1 MTEEVE
7 VAPEATEEAVQPK
20 SEKVE
25 ASEATKSTEGQD
37 NDPPAE
43 GEETPE
49 EISPAK
55 ARRERR
61 KAENARLRQEA
72 AEAEA
77 KLRQTQERLAKAQEA
92 AKSNTPPKEA
102 DYADYNEYLVAMGA
116 FHAARQMDARQ
127 SRELEEATQ
136 TQRAEIER
144 LRQEERQ
151 QIAAAWAAQV
161 DDAKGRYADFEKV
174 AFTAPIS
181 DELAE
186 IIASA
191 DMGADV
197 AYYLG
202 QNRELARQLS
212 NASPIEQAMAIG
224 RIEARLSLPKP
235 NTQPKAPDPINP
247 VRPSATG
254 TKPVSKMTMAEYKAA
269 RAAGKI

>member
-1 MTEEVE
+1 MTDEIE
-7 VAPEATEEAVQPK
+7 VAQEATEEAVQTEAEEAK
-20 SEKVE
+20 
-25 ASEATKSTEGQD
+25 ASEATESTEGQD

-43 GEETPE
+43 GDEKPE
-49 EISPAK
+49 DISPAK

-77 KLRQTQERLAKAQEA
+77 KLRQTQERLQKAQEA
-92 AKSNTPPKEA
+92 AQRNTPPKEA

-116 FHAARQMDARQ
+116 YHAARQMDTRQ

-136 TQRAEIER
+136 AQRAEIER

-151 QIAAAWAAQV
+151 QVAAGWAAQV
-161 DDAKGRYADFEKV
+161 EDARTRYADFEKV

-181 DELAE
+181 DGFAE
-186 IIASA
+186 IIATA
-191 DMGADV
+191 EMGADV

-202 QNRELARQLS
+202 QNPELARQLS
-212 NASPIEQAMAIG
+212 NASPYEQAMAIG

-235 NTQPKAPDPINP
+235 NMQPKAPDPISP
-247 VRPSATG
+247 VKPSATG
-254 TKPVSKMTMAEYKAA
+254 TKPVEKMTMAEYKAA